1 MQATTGDHLSAA
13 SGLRAW
19 RGPTPPS
26 AAAFAS
32 AVPPLRTS
40 AAFASTM
47 PPLRTGA
54 AFASTMPPLR
64 PRVASAAFTPWIL
77 GWALCEAVAI
87 FGLILFVLTFRWGLF
102 LPYWLVVLGAMLVQV
117 PTLRSLEITLERRQS

>member
-1 MQATTGDHLSAA
+1 VAGVHPAKRRRLA
-13 SGLRAW
+13 STVPPLR
-19 RGPTPPS
+19 T

-32 AVPPLRTS
+32 AVPPLRTR
-40 AAFASTM
+40 AAFASAV
-47 PPLRTGA
+47 PPLRTRA

-87 FGLILFVLTFRWGLF
+87 FGLILFVLTFR
-102 LPYWLVVLGAMLVQV
+102 
-117 PTLRSLEITLERRQS
+117 